1 MELRPEVLEALARH
15 PAGKYG
21 LLTTPLKL
29 YRELHDRK
37 KARQG
42 CQEPCACGV
51 CQMTLDL
58 FQELGL
64 NSPDAP
70 EVIGELERNPE
81 KREEFFRLLETIK

>member
-1 MELRPEVLEALARH
+1 
-15 PAGKYG
+15 
-21 LLTTPLKL
+21 
-29 YRELHDRK
+29 
-37 KARQG
+37 
-42 CQEPCACGV
+42 
-51 CQMTLDL
+51 MTLYL